1 MSSVA
6 LRKACGALA
15 GMFAVSPMRTIDASP
30 RTVTSISPS
39 RTWNVSSKS
48 WRYMSQ
54 TLAAVLV
61 FIAARLLLEEVVH
74 VPPIVSLAGVLLIL
88 GVGVALSL
96 AVDRKRPP
104 DPPSGRAAD
113 HLAARRRQRNR
124 RRRSPERQ
132 RGVGPG
138 VMGAPDSALGHPNG
152 PTPGRHPPRRRK
164 RERASRAS
172 RLRLRRTRRAARR
185 R

>member
-1 MSSVA
+1 
-6 LRKACGALA
+6 
-15 GMFAVSPMRTIDASP
+15 MFAVSPMRTIDAAP

-88 GVGVALSL
+88 GVGPVAGGRPQ
-96 AVDRKRPP
+96 AAARPP
-104 DPPSGRAAD
+104 RAGGPPTTSLPAAANGTGVDARLSGSEV
-113 HLAARRRQRNR
+113 LA
-124 RRRSPERQ
+124 PE
-132 RGVGPG
+132 
-138 VMGAPDSALGHPNG
+138 
-152 PTPGRHPPRRRK
+152 
-164 RERASRAS
+164 
-172 RLRLRRTRRAARR
+172 
-185 R
+185 